1 MDGYDGAAV
10 AAQRAGPAP
19 AGEHFGKPFGVG
31 TYLATISSKSDIY
44 TTPNAAGERCMLV
57 VRTVLGE
64 LHKTKVPM
72 KTVELPPDQPDRRGA
87 LNSVVA
93 LSR

>member
-1 MDGYDGAAV
+1 
-10 AAQRAGPAP
+10 
-19 AGEHFGKPFGVG
+19 
-31 TYLATISSKSDIY
+31 
-44 TTPNAAGERCMLV
+44 MLV